1 MYSLKSI
8 FTLLFVV
15 LACATTAFAKKKEE
29 EDAALRDLHTGMA
42 GLKEAASNPALL
54 AQLMRDMAVS
64 SLQWCA
70 ATEHCYE
77 WRWLKLSLEPL

>member
-1 MYSLKSI
+1 MFSLKSI

-29 EDAALRDLHTGMA
+29 EEAALRDMHMGMA
-42 GLKEAASNPALL
+42 GLKEAANNPALL

-64 SLQWCA
+64 FF
-70 ATEHCYE
+70 
-77 WRWLKLSLEPL
+77 R